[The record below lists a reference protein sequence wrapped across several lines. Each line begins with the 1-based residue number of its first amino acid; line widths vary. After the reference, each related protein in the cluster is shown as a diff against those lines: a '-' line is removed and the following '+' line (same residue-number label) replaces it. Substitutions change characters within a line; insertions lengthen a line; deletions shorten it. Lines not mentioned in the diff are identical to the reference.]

1 MTTIKT
7 TILDFVEKNKIK
19 MVPRWQVL
27 LYAGLGV
34 VSLLFLFLLLVFVVS
49 LMLFVLSKYG
59 VMYLPLFG
67 FGATLAA
74 LQSVPL
80 LLFGSAI
87 VLVVLVEI
95 LARTYAFSFKKPIFI
110 TVLIV
115 LTSATVISFLIAL
128 TPIHKEINNYAREH
142 NIGFVSRVYE
152 RPRPI
157 APHEKKLTVLR
168 GTISATTSDT
178 LTIELFDRTQYVVYS
193 TNMNVGLP
201 SLSLGDD
208 VVVAGTFLHGRFE
221 ILHFRSAAKLPFRES
236 ARGERLPSKEML
248 R

>member
-27 LYAGLGV
+27 LYAGLGLFG
-34 VSLLFLFLLLVFVVS
+34 LLFLFLLLIFVVS

-59 VMYLPLFG
+59 FMYLPLFG
-67 FGATLAA
+67 FSATLAA
-74 LQSVPL
+74 LQSIPL

-157 APHEKKLTVLR
+157 IPHENKLTVLR
-168 GTISATTSDT
+168 GTVLATTSET
-178 LTIELFDRTQYVVYS
+178 LTLKLFDKSEYVIYS
-193 TNMNVGLP
+193 THMVVP
-201 SLSLGDD
+201 LSLLSVNDD
-208 VVVAGTFLHGRFE
+208 VVVAGTFLEGRFE
-221 ILHFRSAAKLPFRES
+221 VLHFRSVSEPPFRNDS
-236 ARGERLPSKEML
+236 RDRRLFPKDSG